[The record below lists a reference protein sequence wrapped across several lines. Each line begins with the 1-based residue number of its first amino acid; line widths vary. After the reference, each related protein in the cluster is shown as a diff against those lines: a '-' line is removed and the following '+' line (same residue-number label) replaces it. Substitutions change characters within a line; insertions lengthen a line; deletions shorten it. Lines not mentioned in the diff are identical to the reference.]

1 MTEVTLLEN
10 LAKLGL
16 NAYEAR
22 GYLALME
29 RRSLTATEISTVS
42 GIPRTK
48 VYSVTESLMRK
59 GLCSLV
65 PGRIRKY
72 RASEIDIAV
81 DNLLLRNQQGF
92 EERRQRVLEAAG
104 HLKEQLSDVYG
115 DKSENIDP
123 LEYIEIIKEPHLIR
137 KRFMQLVEEAKEEVL
152 VFSKGPYSGPREGMA
167 EQLEQERDILQK
179 GIKARCIYEI
189 PKDEDERTWFLR
201 GIEQAIKA
209 GEEARVT
216 KELPMKMAII
226 DERTVILALEDPVS
240 RQPSLTSQIV
250 EHRALAKGLKV
261 LFETLWQSAEHYHDI
276 HPAVG

>member
-1 MTEVTLLEN
+1 MTEATLLEN

-29 RRSLTATEISTVS
+29 RKSLTATQISTVS
-42 GIPRTK
+42 GIPRTR
-48 VYSVTESLMRK
+48 VYSVTESLMKK
-59 GLCSLV
+59 GLCSFI
-65 PGRIRKY
+65 PGKIRKY
-72 RASEIDIAV
+72 RASEIDVAV
-81 DNLLLRNQQGF
+81 DNLLRRNEESF
-92 EERRQRVLEAAG
+92 EERRQRVLKAAA
-104 HLKEQLSDVYG
+104 HLKDQLSGVYG
-115 DKSENIDP
+115 DRSEDIDP

-167 EQLEQERDILQK
+167 EQLEQEKDILK
-179 GIKARCIYEI
+179 TGVRGRCIYEI
-189 PKDEDERTWFLR
+189 PKDEDERRWFFR
-201 GIEQAIKA
+201 GIEQAVKA
-209 GEEARVT
+209 GEEARVI

-250 EHRALAKGLKV
+250 EHRALARGLKV
-261 LFETLWQSAEHYHDI
+261 LFETFWQDADV